1 VSGSSLLDVPAPLR
15 EHFDVA
21 LTDLDGVLFRGNA
34 PVKHGADA
42 VAAARKA
49 GLKFVFVTNN
59 ASRPPRMA
67 AAKLGSVRIPAER
80 EDVVTSAQA
89 GVALMAEHIS
99 PGERVLVVGGH
110 GLSEA
115 VTAAGFKLATAAIER
130 PAAVIQGWNPALQ
143 WRDLEEAAY
152 AIEGGSAYFATNL
165 DKNIPTE
172 FGLAPGNGAMVQ
184 ALVVTTG
191 VVPKA
196 SGKPHALIFHL
207 AAARADAK
215 RPFVIGDRLDTDL
228 GGANNAGYPGLLV
241 LTGVNTAA
249 DAFLAR
255 PPERPRLIGGDLRC
269 LARPH
274 RAPVRDG
281 RHWVAAG
288 ARAWVDGNRLLVED
302 GAAPAGAAPSDEAV
316 RAAAAAAWEA
326 ADDGVVLD
334 RDSIPP
340 QFAQGG

>member
-1 VSGSSLLDVPAPLR
+1 MSGGALLDVPKALR
-15 EHFDVA
+15 EEFDVA
-21 LTDLDGVLFRGNA
+21 LTDLDGVLFRGNS
-34 PVKHGADA
+34 PVEHAADS

-89 GVALMAEHIS
+89 GVALMAEHI
-99 PGERVLVVGGH
+99 PAGERVLVVGGN
-110 GLSEA
+110 GLGEA

-152 AIEGGSAYFATNL
+152 AIEAGAAYFATNL
-165 DKNIPTE
+165 DKSIPTE

-191 VVPKA
+191 VAPKA

-207 AAARADAK
+207 AAARAKATK
-215 RPFVIGDRLDTDL
+215 PFVIGDRLDTDL
-228 GGANNAGYPGLLV
+228 GGAANAGYPGLLV

-255 PPERPRLIGGDLRC
+255 PPERPSMIGRDLRC
-269 LARPH
+269 LALPH
-274 RAPVRDG
+274 LAPVRHDG
-281 RHWVAAG
+281 RWVAGA
-288 ARAWVDGNRLLVED
+288 ARAWVDGNRLVVED
-302 GAAPAGAAPSDEAV
+302 AEPLGEAVPSDAAV
-316 RAAAAAAWEA
+316 RAAAAASWEA

-334 RDSIPP
+334 RDSIPAE
-340 QFAQGG
+340 FA

>member
-1 VSGSSLLDVPAPLR
+1 MVTSGGGLLDVPVALR
-15 EHFDVA
+15 QHFDVA
-21 LTDLDGVLFRGNA
+21 LTDLDGVLFRGNT
-34 PVKHGADA
+34 PVTYAADE

-49 GLKFVFVTNN
+49 GLRFVFVTNN
-59 ASRPPRMA
+59 AARPPRMA

-80 EDVVTSAQA
+80 EDIVTSAQA
-89 GVALMAEHIS
+89 GVALMAEHVK
-99 PGERVLVVGGH
+99 PGARVLVVGGN

-115 VTAAGFKLATAAIER
+115 VTAAGFKLASAAIER

-152 AIEGGSAYFATNL
+152 AIEAGAAYFATNL

-184 ALVVTTG
+184 ALVVATG
-191 VVPKA
+191 VAPKA

-207 AAARADAK
+207 AAERGAAR
-215 RPFVIGDRLDTDL
+215 RPFVIGDRLDTDM

-249 DAFLAR
+249 DAILAR
-255 PPERPRLIGGDLRC
+255 PGERPSLIARDLRA

-274 RAPVRDG
+274 RAPVWRD
-281 RHWVAAG
+281 RRWVCGAAS
-288 ARAWVDGNRLLVED
+288 AWVDGNRLVVAD
-302 GAAPAGAAPSDEAV
+302 GAPADDPVPSDPAV
-316 RAAAAAAWEA
+316 RAAAAAAWAA
-326 ADDGVVLD
+326 ADEGVMLD
-334 RDSIPP
+334 RESIPSNY
-340 QFAQGG
+340 F